1 MAHGAI
7 RTTRHGIKRPAKHG
21 GALTLATTGSMASVT
36 LDAGANKYVPS
47 SAAEWTTTLSVAGIA
62 SGGPS
67 NLYLCQEAS
76 GSLADSI
83 GAAPLAQAGAGHL
96 YAQSIAPWTRLGV
109 RTIDGTV
116 GQRWLNSTTSP
127 NPNLVSTLWLAYI
140 AFPAVAPAAARD
152 LIANQ
157 ASLDCRV
164 TAAGKFNILNGAST
178 SGTANP
184 LAASHP
190 IVIKHDITNSLF
202 TGYTEQEKV
211 VGTFAV
217 NVSNPMLALGGQ
229 TTSAADAGYV
239 YVVEFSGAAA
249 EMTDAQIKTLLQ
261 TLNWTV
267 LW

>member
-1 MAHGAI
+1 MAHGTLKGA
-7 RTTRHGIKRPAKHG
+7 RHGTRRPAKHG
-21 GALTLATTGSMASVT
+21 VLTLATTGSMSSVT

-47 SAAEWTTTLSVAGIA
+47 SAAEWTTTLAVAGIA

-76 GSLADSI
+76 GTLADSI
-83 GAAPLAQAGAGHL
+83 GAAPLTQSGAGHL
-96 YAQSIAPWTRLGV
+96 YQQVTSPWTRLGL

-116 GQRWLNSTTSP
+116 GQKWLNSTTSP
-127 NPNLVSTLWLAYI
+127 NPNTVSTLWLAYI

-157 ASLDCRV
+157 AALDCRV
-164 TAAGKFNILNGAST
+164 TAAGKFNVLNGAS
-178 SGTANP
+178 SVGTANP
-184 LAASHP
+184 LGASHP
-190 IVIKHDITNSLF
+190 VVVKHDITNSVF

-211 VGTFAV
+211 VGTYAV
-217 NVSNPMLALGGQ
+217 NSSNPMLALGGQ
-229 TTSAADAGYV
+229 TTAAADAGYV
-239 YVVEFSGAAA
+239 YVAEFSGAAA
-249 EMTDAQIKTLLQ
+249 ELSDAQVKTLLQ